1 MRRGDDDRA
10 GRPVRPGGS
19 GRHPDLRPALPRCAS
34 RGHASAAFLHHDG
47 RMDDMQ
53 ADRAEAQLRAGVY
66 ARLSETYD
74 AAESVPTQIERGT
87 DHARRRGW
95 AVTATFK
102 DDGFSGFKEI
112 TRDGFGELI
121 AAIQAGAVDVV
132 IVRDI
137 DRLTRNLTDWNAF
150 EKACVRHGVRLSAY
164 TGGDLYLS
172 TAEGA
177 YYGGMETLRARR
189 ESAVKSARVREAK
202 DREARKGRRTGGGQ
216 RWFGYTRIYANPDE
230 PNHKK
235 RHIVREEINPVEAE
249 AIRDAAMRVLEHG
262 ESVGSIARDWTARG
276 IKPVAAKQWWPT
288 SIVGT
293 LTSPRLAGLREWQ
306 GKKYPATQWP
316 AIIDVDTHER
326 LVKLFADPARRKHV
340 VRAPA
345 HLLSG
350 IATCPKCGR
359 GLHYRRYAQR
369 RADSYACVVGPAG
382 CGGTAIKA
390 GLLEEY
396 VTGAVLDALES
407 PRVQQALREGEDQH
421 APRRAELLEQIRD
434 AQERRDEA
442 RRDYSDQTIDRADWL
457 DIRQRTEENI
467 TAARR
472 EYDRLAGSATVM
484 SDIPPSERV
493 RDAWESWSTDRRRAR
508 IRAVLHR
515 VITKPL
521 PSGAA
526 PNVAGNSKDIAVRR
540 EREMAILRQRVE
552 FDWRI

>member
-1 MRRGDDDRA
+1 MPGPRA
-10 GRPVRPGGS
+10 RTRAVHSSSSAELPSSIIRSASEMCDPGLDGLPGPLGQQPGR
-19 GRHPDLRPALPRCAS
+19 DQAA
-34 RGHASAAFLHHDG
+34 HASAVFLHHDG
-47 RMDDMQ
+47 LMDDMQ

-74 AAESVPTQIERGT
+74 AAESVPTQLERGT
-87 DHARRRGW
+87 GHAARRGW
-95 AVTATFK
+95 TVTATFK
-102 DDGFSGFKEI
+102 DDGYSGFKEI

-121 AAIQAGAVDVV
+121 AAIEAGAVDVV

-164 TGGDLYLS
+164 TGGDLDLS

-189 ESAVKSARVREAK
+189 ESAVKSARVREAQ

-235 RHIVREEINPVEAE
+235 RHIVREEINPVEAD
-249 AIRDAAMRVLEHG
+249 AIRDAAVRVLEHG

-306 GKKYPATQWP
+306 GQKYPTTQWP

-359 GLHYRRYAQR
+359 GLHYRRHAQR
-369 RADSYACVVGPAG
+369 RADSYACVKGPAG

-390 GLLEEY
+390 GLAGGIRDRR
-396 VTGAVLDALES
+396 GAGRAGIPARARS
-407 PRVQQALREGEDQH
+407 AARGRRPARA
-421 APRRAELLEQIRD
+421 APRGTAG
-434 AQERRDEA
+434 A
-442 RRDYSDQTIDRADWL
+442 DQGRPG
-457 DIRQRTEENI
+457 
-467 TAARR
+467 TAGRGAP
-472 EYDRLAGSATVM
+472 RLFRPG
-484 SDIPPSERV
+484 
-493 RDAWESWSTDRRRAR
+493 
-508 IRAVLHR
+508 H
-515 VITKPL
+515 
-521 PSGAA
+521 
-526 PNVAGNSKDIAVRR
+526 
-540 EREMAILRQRVE
+540 
-552 FDWRI
+552 